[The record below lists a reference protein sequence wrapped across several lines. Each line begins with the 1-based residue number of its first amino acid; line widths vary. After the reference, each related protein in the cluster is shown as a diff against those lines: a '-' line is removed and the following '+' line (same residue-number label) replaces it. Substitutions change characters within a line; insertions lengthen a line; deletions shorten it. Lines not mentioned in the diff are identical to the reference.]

1 MPTVSQQCEPFHRCS
16 YRRDADL
23 LPTEYQGDPI
33 GWPPEERGHWSGHK
47 RTKLGESFQVS
58 MALWSAVSVSREFE
72 SSFPSS
78 LEEDSEIWILRV
90 VRRAKPLHC
99 DVTLGRRRLPVS

>member
-1 MPTVSQQCEPFHRCS
+1 VPTVSQQCEPFHRCS

-72 SSFPSS
+72 YQRPLQRKQPTSNACRADVPSGFSLILHAASSK
-78 LEEDSEIWILRV
+78 DRV
-90 VRRAKPLHC
+90 
-99 DVTLGRRRLPVS
+99 